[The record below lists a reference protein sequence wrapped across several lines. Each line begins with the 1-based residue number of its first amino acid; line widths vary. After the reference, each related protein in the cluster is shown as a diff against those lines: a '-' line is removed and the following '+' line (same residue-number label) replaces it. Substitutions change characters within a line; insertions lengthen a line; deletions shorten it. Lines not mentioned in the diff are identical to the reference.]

1 MSTGAVTTN
10 TGGTTPLS
18 FSGLAS
24 GLDTSSIV
32 QALLSAERLPIT
44 HLTNQQEKLI
54 GQQTE
59 LQTIQAKLQ
68 QLTFSAFEFTLP
80 SLFEGVQS
88 VTSSEPARVGAAI
101 TSGAGVGGYEVEVTQ
116 LANSA
121 QRAFAF
127 TSPAAE
133 DTIAIDGR
141 EYTLAAGA
149 TAKELASKIN
159 SDGKGTVFAAVQGEG
174 TIVLSSRTTGATG
187 GEFIKVADAGGT
199 LLEKAGSAKEG
210 KNAEYSIDG
219 VSGTSTSNVLTEA
232 IPGVSLTLSALTT
245 ATGPVT
251 IAVQPPSPNVKAIEA
266 QLESFV
272 KLYNETVEE
281 IETQLTTKPV
291 ATPKST
297 EELATGSLF
306 GDATLNNLLFQV
318 RQTMY
323 ETIEGLPVEM
333 SSPVALGVSTGAATG
348 GKASQS
354 SLAGVLKLDPTKL
367 AAAVQANPEGAKT
380 MMQKWAKS
388 FTSAVDAV
396 AAPGGSLEIRIN
408 GDSEQIREMKTRI
421 ASMNEILTVRQKAL
435 EQTYARLET
444 VISRNSSQ
452 SSWLSS
458 QTSQLEKSGI

>member
-1 MSTGAVTTN
+1 MSTSAVTTN

-24 GLDTSSIV
+24 GLDTSSII
-32 QALLSAERLPIT
+32 QALLSAERQPIT
-44 HLTNQQEKLI
+44 HLTNQQEKLV

-59 LQTIQAKLQ
+59 LASIQTKLQ

-88 VTSSEPARVGAAI
+88 VTSSEPVRVGAAI

-121 QRAFAF
+121 QRGFTF

-133 DTIAIDGR
+133 DTITIDGH

-174 TIVLSSRTTGATG
+174 AIVLSSRTTGVTG
-187 GEFIKVADAGGT
+187 GEFIQVTDAGGT
-199 LLEKAGSAKEG
+199 LVEKAGSSKEG
-210 KNAEYSIDG
+210 KNAEYSVDG
-219 VSGTSTSNVLTEA
+219 VAGTSTTNVITEA

-245 ATGPVT
+245 TTGPVT
-251 IAVQPPSPNVKAIEA
+251 IAVQPPTANVKAIET

-281 IETQLTTKPV
+281 IETQLTTKPI
-291 ATPKST
+291 ANPKST
-297 EELATGSLF
+297 EELPTGSLF
-306 GDATLNNLLFQV
+306 GDATLNSLLFSM

-333 SSPVALGVSTGAATG
+333 ASPAALGVSTGAATG

-354 SLAGVLKLDPTKL
+354 SLAGVLKLDPAKL

-380 MMQKWAKS
+380 MMQKWAKT

-421 ASMNEILTVRQKAL
+421 TSMNEILAVRQKAL

>member
-1 MSTGAVTTN
+1 MSTTGSVTTG
-10 TGGTTPLS
+10 GGTTPIS

-24 GLDTSSIV
+24 GLNTSSII
-32 QALLSAERLPIT
+32 QALLSAERVPIT
-44 HLTNQQEKLI
+44 HLTNQQEKLV

-59 LQTIQAKLQ
+59 LASIQGSLQ

-80 SLFEGVQS
+80 SLFEGTQT

-121 QRAFAF
+121 QRGFTF
-127 TSPAAE
+127 TSPGAE
-133 DTIAIDGR
+133 DTITIDGR

-149 TAKELASKIN
+149 GAKELAGKIN

-174 TIVLSSRTTGATG
+174 AIVLSSRTTGATG
-187 GEFIKVADAGGT
+187 GEFIKVTDAGGI
-199 LLEKAGSAKEG
+199 LAEKAGSAKEG
-210 KNAEYSIDG
+210 KNAEYSVDG
-219 VSGTSTSNVLTEA
+219 VAGTSTTNIVTEA
-232 IPGVSLTLSALTT
+232 IPGVSLTLSALTS
-245 ATGPVT
+245 TGPVT
-251 IAVQPPSPNVKAIEA
+251 IAVQPPTPNVKAIET
-266 QLESFV
+266 QLQSFV
-272 KLYNETVEE
+272 ALYNETVEA

-291 ATPKST
+291 VNPQNTG
-297 EELATGSLF
+297 ELATGSLF
-306 GDATLNNLLFQV
+306 GDATLSNLLFSM

-333 SSPVALGVSTGAATG
+333 SSPASLGLGTGAATG

-367 AAAVQANPEGAKT
+367 AAAIGANPEGAKA
-380 MMQKWAKS
+380 MMQKWAKT
-388 FTSAVDAV
+388 FTSAVNAV
-396 AAPGGSLEIRIN
+396 AAPGGSLEDRIN
-408 GDSEQIREMKTRI
+408 GDSEQIREMKVRVT
-421 ASMNEILTVRQKAL
+421 SMNEILAVRQKAL

>member
-1 MSTGAVTTN
+1 MSTSAVTTN

-24 GLDTSSIV
+24 GLDTSSII
-32 QALLSAERLPIT
+32 QALLTAERQPIT

-59 LQTIQAKLQ
+59 LATIQSKLQ

-80 SLFEGVQS
+80 SLFEGTQS
-88 VTSSEPARVGAAI
+88 VTSSEPARIGAAI

-121 QRAFAF
+121 QRSFTF
-127 TSPAAE
+127 TSPTAE
-133 DTIAIDGR
+133 DTITVDGH

-149 TAKELASKIN
+149 TAKELAGKIN

-174 TIVLSSRTTGATG
+174 AIVLSSRTTGATG
-187 GEFIKVADAGGT
+187 GEFINVTDAGGT
-199 LLEKAGSAKEG
+199 LAEKAGSVKEG
-210 KNAEYSIDG
+210 KNAEYSVDG
-219 VSGTSTSNVLTEA
+219 VAGTSTTNTVTEA
-232 IPGVSLTLSALTT
+232 IPGVSLTLSALTS
-245 ATGPVT
+245 TGPVT
-251 IAVQPPSPNVKAIEA
+251 IAVQPPAANVKAIET

-291 ATPKST
+291 ASPKST

-306 GDATLNNLLFQV
+306 GDATLNSLLFSM

-323 ETIEGLPVEM
+323 ETLEGLPVEM
-333 SSPVALGVSTGAATG
+333 SSPASLGVSTGAATG
-348 GKASQS
+348 GKASQA

-367 AAAVQANPEGAKT
+367 AAAIQANPEGAKT
-380 MMQKWAKS
+380 MMQKWAKT
-388 FTSAVDAV
+388 FTTAVEAV

-421 ASMNEILTVRQKAL
+421 TSMNEILSVRQKAL

>member
-1 MSTGAVTTN
+1 MSTSAVTTN

-24 GLDTSSIV
+24 GLDTSSII
-32 QALLSAERLPIT
+32 QALLSAERQPIV
-44 HLTNQQEKLI
+44 HLTNQQEKLV

-59 LQTIQAKLQ
+59 LASIQGKLQ

-121 QRAFAF
+121 QRGFAF
-127 TSPAAE
+127 TSPTAE
-133 DTIAIDGR
+133 DTVTIDGR

-174 TIVLSSRTTGATG
+174 AIVLSSRTTGATG
-187 GEFIKVADAGGT
+187 GEFIKVTDAGGT
-199 LLEKAGSAKEG
+199 LIEKAGSAKEG
-210 KNAEYSIDG
+210 KNAEYSVDG
-219 VSGTSTSNVLTEA
+219 VVGTSTSNVVSEA
-232 IPGVSLTLSALTT
+232 IPGVSLTLSSLTS
-245 ATGPVT
+245 AGPVT
-251 IAVQPPSPNVKAIEA
+251 IAVQPPAANVKAIEA
-266 QLESFV
+266 QLQSFV
-272 KLYNETVEE
+272 TLYNETVEE

-291 ATPKST
+291 AKPQST
-297 EELATGSLF
+297 GELATGSLF
-306 GDATLNNLLFQV
+306 GDATLTNLLFQV

-333 SSPVALGVSTGAATG
+333 SSLASLGVSTGAATG

-354 SLAGVLKLDPTKL
+354 SLAGVLKLDPAKL

-380 MMQKWAKS
+380 MMQKWAKN
-388 FTSAVDAV
+388 FTSAVNAV

-421 ASMNEILTVRQKAL
+421 TSMNEILTVRQKAL